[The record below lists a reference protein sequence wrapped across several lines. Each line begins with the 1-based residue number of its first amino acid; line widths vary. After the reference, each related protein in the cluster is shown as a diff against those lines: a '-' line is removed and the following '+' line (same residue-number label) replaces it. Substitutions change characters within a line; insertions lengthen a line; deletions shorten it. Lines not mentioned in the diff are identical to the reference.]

1 VILFVRKNLPE
12 SPRWL
17 IMHGRVDE
25 AEAAVAKI
33 ERHTEH
39 GGGQL
44 GEVDESKAIE
54 IQPASNIGFIA
65 LARTLFATYP
75 KRAFLGASLMIT
87 QSFLYNAIFFTYAL
101 VLTKVY
107 GVSTGSTPYYFIF
120 FCVGNLAGPWV
131 LGHLFDTL
139 GRRKMIA
146 GTYFLSGVLLVISAA
161 LFKAGPLMPSPRPPT
176 GA

>member
-1 VILFVRKNLPE
+1 
-12 SPRWL
+12 
-17 IMHGRVDE
+17 
-25 AEAAVAKI
+25 
-33 ERHTEH
+33 
-39 GGGQL
+39 
-44 GEVDESKAIE
+44 
-54 IQPASNIGFIA
+54 
-65 LARTLFATYP
+65 
-75 KRAFLGASLMIT
+75 
-87 QSFLYNAIFFTYAL
+87 

-161 LFKAGPLMPSPRPPT
+161 LFKAGP
-176 GA
+176 